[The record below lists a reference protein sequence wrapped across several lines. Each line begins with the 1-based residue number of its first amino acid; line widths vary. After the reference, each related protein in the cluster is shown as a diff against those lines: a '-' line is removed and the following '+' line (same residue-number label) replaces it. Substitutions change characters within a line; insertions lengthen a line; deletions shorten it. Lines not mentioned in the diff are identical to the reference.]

1 MNYQSEYSDRYQF
14 DWNAHIN
21 NINYQVSNM
30 WNFMIFG
37 KFRDNYIKNLEGDVN
52 RITKTNNELKDLNM
66 CRKRKIMELE
76 EKIEKISPTKKRK
89 RYNKLDLYLKSYIN
103 KIPRGYKYLLED
115 KLEQELKTAFQ
126 KMSTIQDIIKLKNHK
141 YINDF
146 LKFEKIKKMIRIIPV
161 LEEFDKIIG
170 MKNVKKKLF
179 QTISYFFHGCN
190 EKEEL
195 NHVIITGPPGVGKTT
210 IAKLLGLFYLS
221 LDFLKSTKFIH
232 ARRSDLIGEYCG
244 QTAIKTQKKIDEAD
258 GGVLFIDEIYSLG
271 NREKKDAFTK
281 ECIDTINQNLTEKQG
296 NMLCIIAGYEKEI
309 DECFFSYNPGL
320 KRRFPIEFNITGYSA
335 KELFQIFKKMTND
348 NKWILDKS
356 ITLKIFEKNYKE
368 FKYFGGDMQILFQNS
383 KQHYSLRLMKESL
396 LMKPGKKVLSLEDI
410 KKGIKE
416 MLKNRKTNK
425 ISEIVSQ
432 MYL

>member
-1 MNYQSEYSDRYQF
+1 MQ
-14 DWNAHIN
+14 
-21 NINYQVSNM
+21 
-30 WNFMIFG
+30 
-37 KFRDNYIKNLEGDVN
+37 
-52 RITKTNNELKDLNM
+52 
-66 CRKRKIMELE
+66 LE

-89 RYNKLDLYLKSYIN
+89 RYNKLDLYLRSYIN
-103 KIPRGYKYLLED
+103 KIPRGYKYMTED
-115 KLEQELKTAFQ
+115 KLEEELKKAFQ
-126 KMSTIQDIIKLKNHK
+126 KMLTIEDIIKLKNHE

-146 LKFEKIKKMIRIIPV
+146 LKFEKIKKLIRIIPV
-161 LEEFDKIIG
+161 LEEFNKIIG
-170 MKNVKKKLF
+170 MKNVKEKLF

-221 LDFLKSTKFIH
+221 LNFLKSTKFIH
-232 ARRSDLIGEYCG
+232 AKRSDLIGEYCG
-244 QTAIKTQKKIDEAD
+244 HTAIKTQKKMDEAD

-271 NREKKDAFTK
+271 NKEKNDVFTK

-335 KELFQIFKKMTND
+335 KELFQIFKKMAND
-348 NKWILDKS
+348 KKWFLDKS

-368 FKYFGGDMQILFQNS
+368 FKYYGGDMQILFQNA

-396 LMKPGKKVLSLEDI
+396 LINSGKKVLILADI
-410 KKGIKE
+410 KEGIKE
-416 MLKNRKTNK
+416 ILKNRKANK
-425 ISEIVSQ
+425 ISKIVSQ